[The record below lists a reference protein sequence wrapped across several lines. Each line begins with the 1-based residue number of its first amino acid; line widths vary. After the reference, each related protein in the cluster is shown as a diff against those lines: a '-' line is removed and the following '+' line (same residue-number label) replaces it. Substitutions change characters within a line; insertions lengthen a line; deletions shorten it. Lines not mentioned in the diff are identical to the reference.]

1 MNIKGWSIIIAIFL
15 LASATPGARAWAE
28 AAGAVDARRTFVVE
42 TVEKVGPA
50 VVNVQTEIP
59 EGRSINPFYSIDPRL
74 DSYFKRFFEFPQQ
87 RNYSRQSLG
96 SGVIIDESGYVLTNE
111 HVVMRASSI
120 LLTLSTEETFSAEII
135 GSDPTSDLAILKI
148 DVDRP
153 LPTIRMGTS
162 EDIMIGETVIAIG
175 NPFGLSHTVT
185 TGVVSAVGRSVE
197 VNNRVYR
204 DFIQTDASI
213 NPGNS
218 GGPLLN
224 IHGELIGVNTAI
236 HGSAQGIGF
245 AIPIDRARRI
255 VDDLIKYGEVR
266 PIWYGLRVRSL
277 EPQLAHLFDSPP
289 GNGVVVVEV
298 TEKGPAQ
305 RAGIRVGD
313 IIVSLGG
320 TGINNRKE
328 FHDILRGFTVG
339 APVAFEVRRGVVKH
353 IMTLKGEEIPTDELD
368 NFVWEAV
375 GLVVEEPS
383 RSSRSRR
390 GAAPGLYVSRVRQG
404 GPAGRIGIRPGDWIG
419 KVGKDKVRSLDDF
432 RSAVARMLYRESMLL
447 LVFRG
452 SAGYYVTIPLQ

>member
-1 MNIKGWSIIIAIFL
+1 MKIIAVL
-15 LASATPGARAWAE
+15 LMAAAIPGARAWAVTV
-28 AAGAVDARRTFVVE
+28 GLGDARRTFVVE

-59 EGRSINPFYSIDPRL
+59 EGRSVNPFYSIDPRF

-197 VNNRVYR
+197 VDSRVYR

-224 IHGELIGVNTAI
+224 IHGELIGINTAI

-277 EPQLAHLFDSPP
+277 EPQIAHFFDSPP

-328 FHDILRGFTVG
+328 FHDFLRGFTVG
-339 APVAFEVRRGVVKH
+339 DPVAFEVRRGVVKH
-353 IMTLKGEEIPTDELD
+353 VMTLKGEEIPTDELD
-368 NFVWEAV
+368 NFVWESV

-383 RSSRSRR
+383 RSSRNRR

-404 GPAGRIGIRPGDWIG
+404 SQAGQRNIRPGDWIG
-419 KVGKDKVRSLDDF
+419 QVGKDKVRSMEDF
-432 RSAVARMLYRESMLL
+432 RSAVAKMLYQESMLL

-452 SAGYYVTIPLQ
+452 SRGYYVAIPLQ